1 MNTGFYKENTIE
13 SKPWGFRFQWRL
25 HMFKP
30 YEKNIICFSEESWT
44 LASPKKVGSK
54 PERCERVYKRA
65 AKAQRDLFRRGDAA
79 KWARRWLLLKKSP
92 QAIWSLRRRGT
103 DVHNQ
108 PKIYIENPAENS
120 HISPYICQLIH
131 FTNYGS
137 RMPKF
142 VDWLPCIILRN
153 S

>member
-44 LASPKKVGSK
+44 LASPKKIGSK

-79 KWARRWLLLKKSP
+79 KERAGDFYKKSCRKRH
-92 QAIWSLRRRGT
+92 AA
-103 DVHNQ
+103 
-108 PKIYIENPAENS
+108 YIGGPRKAA
-120 HISPYICQLIH
+120 
-131 FTNYGS
+131 G
-137 RMPKF
+137 F
-142 VDWLPCIILRN
+142 VEEGGAAA
-153 S
+153 